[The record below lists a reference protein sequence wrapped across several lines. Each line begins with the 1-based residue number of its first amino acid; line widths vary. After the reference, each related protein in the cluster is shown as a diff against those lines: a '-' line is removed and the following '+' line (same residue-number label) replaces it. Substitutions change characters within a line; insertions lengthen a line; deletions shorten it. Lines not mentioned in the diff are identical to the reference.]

1 MIWTF
6 GVWDFENMPAF
17 PIIDT
22 HLHLWDLGRIRYPW
36 LASVPML
43 NKNHLIADYRRAC
56 GPVEVAKMVFVQCEC
71 ETSLAQQEA
80 AWVSE
85 VAKMEPRIRGIVAW
99 APLEKGDAA
108 ETDLVKLGA
117 NPLVKGIR
125 RIIQFEPDIG
135 FCLRPDFVRGVQSL
149 HAHGM
154 SFDLCINHLQL
165 ANTIKLVRQ
174 CPDVQF
180 VLDHIAKPNIKAGVL
195 DPWRAELRELA
206 KLENV
211 WCKLSGLATEADHA
225 KWTTSDLKPYIDHV
239 MECFGA
245 GRVMFGGDWPVST
258 QATDYPRW
266 VATVDETLRGMSA
279 ADLRQIYVSNAE
291 EFYRV

>member
-1 MIWTF
+1 
-6 GVWDFENMPAF
+6 MPSF

-36 LASVPML
+36 LASVPKL
-43 NKNHLIADYRRAC
+43 NRNHLIEDFRRAC
-56 GPVEVAKMVFVQCEC
+56 GSVQVAKMVFVQCDC
-71 ETSLAQQEA
+71 EPSQAYAEA
-80 AWVSE
+80 TWVSE
-85 VAKMEPRIRGIVAW
+85 VAKSDPRIKGIVAW

-108 ETDLVKLGA
+108 EPELATLGA

-125 RIIQFEPDIG
+125 RIIQFESDIG

-149 HAHGM
+149 HAHGL

-165 ANTIKLVRQ
+165 ANTIKLVQQ

-180 VLDHIAKPNIKAGVL
+180 VLDHIGKPDIKAKLL
-195 DPWRAELRELA
+195 DPWRAQLRELA

-225 KWTTSDLKPYIDHV
+225 KWTTADLKPYIDHV
-239 MECFGA
+239 MDCFGA

-266 VATVDETLRGMSA
+266 VATVDEALRGCSVE
-279 ADLRQIYVSNAE
+279 DLRQVYVGNAE